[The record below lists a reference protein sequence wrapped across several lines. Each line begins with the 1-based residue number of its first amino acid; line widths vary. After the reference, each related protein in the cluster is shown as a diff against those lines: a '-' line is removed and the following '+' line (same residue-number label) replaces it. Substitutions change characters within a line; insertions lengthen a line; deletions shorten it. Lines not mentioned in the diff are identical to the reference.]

1 MNIKFNF
8 NSFKTVSKKESTRKG
23 NGSVKRICAF
33 CGKEFITLSLERC
46 W

>member
-23 NGSVKRICAF
+23 NGSVKLYQ
-33 CGKEFITLSLERC
+33 T
-46 W
+46 